1 MAGRINTVVA
11 LILVAALVAVPLV
24 AQDWAGK
31 GRAQGLVKDEGGDP
45 LAGATVTLLFPP
57 ESPIG
62 GPESVTTNK
71 KGRWSYLGLRGG
83 NWKVLIELEGYI
95 VSEGV
100 LYVNEFQPA
109 KAVETIMV
117 ADPGAA
123 ITKGEE
129 LLGAGNYAE
138 ARIEYEKALKDM
150 DDLGQ
155 ARLRSRI
162 GDTYLAEG
170 SFAAARAE
178 YEKALP
184 HIPSEEQTHIRLQMA
199 NSFQQE
205 GKYSEA
211 REQYEALLPGLTPEG
226 QAQVLRTVAQGY
238 GLQGNNAKAI
248 EALEKANELAP
259 GDPDVLQLLADL
271 LMREG
276 RGEEAESYL
285 AQLPE
290 DVELPTD
297 MVLNMGIRLYNEGD
311 MDKALEFFNRSVEEH
326 PEEASAYYYRGLTL
340 LSKGDKD
347 GAKADFNKLMQIAPD
362 TPHRAE
368 VEEFL
373 KFLEQGP

>member
-1 MAGRINTVVA
+1 MVGRIKTAIAIA
-11 LILVAALVAVPLV
+11 LAATLLAIPLV

-31 GRAQGLVKDEGGDP
+31 GRAQGLIKDEAGNP

-57 ESPIG
+57 DAPIG
-62 GPESVTTNK
+62 GPQPITTNK

-83 NWKVLIELEGYI
+83 NWKVLIELEGYV
-95 VSEGV
+95 VSEGL

-109 KAVETIMV
+109 KAVETIMI
-117 ADPGAA
+117 ADPGAS
-123 ITKGEE
+123 INKGEQ
-129 LLGAGNYAE
+129 LLEAGNYAE
-138 ARIEYEKALKDM
+138 ARLEYEKALKEM

-170 SFAAARAE
+170 NFAAARAE

-184 HIPSEEQTHIRLQMA
+184 YIAPEEQTHIRLQMA

-205 GKYSEA
+205 GKYTEA

-226 QAQVLRTVAQGY
+226 QAQVLRTIAQGY

-248 EALEKANELAP
+248 ESLEKANELAP

-271 LMREG
+271 MMREG
-276 RGEEAESYL
+276 RGAEAEAYL

-290 DVELPTD
+290 DVDLPTD

-311 MDKALEFFNRSVEEH
+311 MPKALEFFNRSVEEH

-340 LSKGDKD
+340 LSQGEKD
-347 GAKADFNKLMQIAPD
+347 GAKADFHKLLEIAPD
-362 TPHRAE
+362 SPHRAE

-373 KFLEQGP
+373 KFLEQDS